1 MLSPFPYEICRV
13 FSPATAKSTASN
25 VRVPL
30 SGPPSQPMISE
41 LQPEQ
46 VMEVA
51 DPASVPADLAPY
63 VVVLETVV
71 QVPSLKEGV
80 QAASEV

>member
-1 MLSPFPYEICRV
+1 
-13 FSPATAKSTASN
+13 
-25 VRVPL
+25 
-30 SGPPSQPMISE
+30 MISE

-51 DPASVPADLAPY
+51 DPAIVPADLAPY

-71 QVPSLKEGV
+71 QVPS
-80 QAASEV
+80 